1 MVEHAHQRLV
11 ILDRDGVIN
20 EDSDDYIKSPEEWEP
35 VPGSIDAIAR
45 LSQAGYLVAVA
56 TNQSGLARGY
66 FDEVT
71 LANIHNLMNAMV
83 EEAGGRIDV
92 VCYCPHHPDDACECR
107 KPLPG
112 LLNQIE
118 QALDISVADAWYVG
132 DTLKDIQAARNKSCK
147 PILVRSGKGS
157 ATEARLSSKDLAQV
171 PVFDN
176 LAEAASY
183 ILALDSANEAA
194 AV

>member
-1 MVEHAHQRLV
+1 MVEHPHQRLV

-20 EDSDDYIKSPEEWEP
+20 EDSDDYIKSPEEWLP

-66 FDEVT
+66 FDEFT
-71 LANIHNLMNAMV
+71 LANIHNLMNALV
-83 EEAGGRIDV
+83 EEAGGHIDV
-92 VCYCPHHPDDACECR
+92 VCYCPHHPDDACNCR

-118 QALDISVADAWYVG
+118 QALGVTVTGAWYVG
-132 DTLKDIQAARNKSCK
+132 DTLKDIQAARNKACK
-147 PILVRSGKGS
+147 PILVRSGKGR
-157 ATEARLSSKDLAQV
+157 ATEARLTLEDRAGV

-176 LAEAASY
+176 LAEAASC
-183 ILALDSANEAA
+183 ILALDAATEAT

>member
-1 MVEHAHQRLV
+1 MVEHPHQRLV

-20 EDSDDYIKSPEEWEP
+20 EDSDDYIKSPEEWLP

-66 FDEVT
+66 FDEFT
-71 LANIHNLMNAMV
+71 LANIHNLMNALV
-83 EEAGGRIDV
+83 EEAGGHIDV
-92 VCYCPHHPDDACECR
+92 VCYCPHHPDDACNCR

-118 QALDISVADAWYVG
+118 QALGVTVTGAWYVG
-132 DTLKDIQAARNKSCK
+132 DTLKDIQAARNKACK
-147 PILVRSGKGS
+147 PILVRSGKGR
-157 ATEARLSSKDLAQV
+157 ATEARLTPEDRAGV

-176 LAEAASY
+176 LAEAASC
-183 ILALDSANEAA
+183 ILALDAATEAT